1 MVQELWVFLLAVV
14 FVAING
20 LTQLSYAFSM
30 GFKMKPTGVAYIVAS
45 GMAMMF
51 GSVTPLS
58 GQAAMLTISGRMLHI
73 GERIGALLISS
84 VIMTI
89 FGAFGWISLTI
100 EFAGP
105 AVVFGM
111 MAGVGLILA
120 EVGGVSMSKSN
131 PRVGIISIATAL
143 IIWGLTR
150 DLVYTVAASVTL
162 STLDFVLIQKKRVDL
177 QFTSEQTE
185 NPKFWT
191 KAYWQSED
199 WKLIKPTYNFNS
211 ILGALSLLCL
221 GIGVTS
227 SFGNINALISRVP
240 QNLDHLTLM
249 TGIADIPSIIFGGA
263 PLEAIISGTAAAPW
277 PIMGAIAMMLLLGF
291 LLLSGAVIKICKYIP
306 MESISGFLLVIGIFS
321 TFLPNIN
328 NAFNTG
334 YTSQAAVAMAV
345 TAITKNPFIGMLCG
359 ILVRYVGA
367 FFGI

>member
-1 MVQELWVFLLAVV
+1 MLQDFWVFFLAVI

-20 LTQLSYAFSM
+20 LTQLSYAYSM

-84 VIMTI
+84 VIMTV

-100 EFAGP
+100 DFAGAP
-105 AVVFGM
+105 VVFGM

-120 EVGGVSMSKSN
+120 EVGGVQMFKSN
-131 PRVGIISIATAL
+131 YRTGLISIVSAL
-143 IIWGLTR
+143 ISWGLWR
-150 DLVYTVAASVTL
+150 NLVYTVALSVTL
-162 STLDFVLIQKKRVDL
+162 SSLDYVLIQKKRVDL
-177 QFTSEQTE
+177 GMVSDQTE
-185 NPKFWT
+185 TPNWWT
-191 KAYWQSED
+191 KAYWKSED

-211 ILGALSLLCL
+211 IIGALSLLCL

-227 SFGNINALISRVP
+227 SFGNINANISGIP

-277 PIMGAIAMMLLLGF
+277 PIAGAIVMMLVLGF
-291 LLLSGAVIKICKYIP
+291 LLLSGSVVKICKFIP
-306 MESISGFLLVIGIFS
+306 MESISGFLLVIGVFS

-328 NAFNTG
+328 NAFGTG
-334 YTSQAAVAMAV
+334 YTAQGAIAMAV

>member
-1 MVQELWVFLLAVV
+1 MVQDLWVFFLAVI
-14 FVAING
+14 FVAVNG
-20 LTQLSYAFSM
+20 LTQLSYAYSM
-30 GFKMKPTGVAYIVAS
+30 GFKMKPTGVAYLVSSA
-45 GMAMMF
+45 MAFMM

-84 VIMTI
+84 VIMAI
-89 FGAFGWISLTI
+89 FGAFGLISTTI
-100 EFAGP
+100 QFAGP

-120 EVGGVSMSKSN
+120 EVGGVSMFKSN
-131 PRVGIISIATAL
+131 TRVGFISIATAL
-143 IIWGLTR
+143 IIWGLSR

-162 STLDFVLIQKKRVDL
+162 STLDYVFIQKKRVDL
-177 QFTSEQTE
+177 KMDMSQTE
-185 NPKFWT
+185 GHKFWT
-191 KAYWQSED
+191 KAYWQTED
-199 WKLIKPTYNFNS
+199 WKLIKPAFNWNS
-211 ILGALSLLCL
+211 TLGALSLLCL

-227 SFGNINALISRVP
+227 SFGNINANISGIP

-249 TGIADIPSIIFGGA
+249 TGLADIPSIIFGGA

-277 PIMGAIAMMLLLGF
+277 PIIGAVVMMLVLGF
-291 LLLSGAVIKICKYIP
+291 LLLSGTVIKVCKFIP
-306 MESISGFLLVIGIFS
+306 MESISGFLLVIGVFS

-334 YTSQAAVAMAV
+334 YTSQGAIAMGV

-359 ILVRYVGA
+359 ILVRYIGA